1 MLRIAGCFLTAAG
14 CVGLGCW
21 YRWQFQQR
29 LAHIRILVS
38 IMDMMM
44 SEVRY
49 SKATLPE
56 CCVRLADRLEE
67 PYRSSFLMVQEEMA
81 RRTGEAFGE
90 LFERQMKR
98 GLEQAPL
105 GREEKELFLEFA
117 GGCGYEDARMQLTSM
132 EQYRERLQ
140 AICDSLAREVSQKGK
155 MAVGLGTLGGLLL
168 VIIFL

>member
-1 MLRIAGCFLTAAG
+1 MLRFAGCFLTTAG

-21 YRWQFQQR
+21 YRQQFLQR

-56 CCVRLADRLEE
+56 CCVRLADRLVE

-81 RRTGEAFGE
+81 RHTGEAFGA
-90 LFERQMKR
+90 LFERYMKE
-98 GLEQAPL
+98 GLDQVPL
-105 GREEKELFLEFA
+105 GKAEKELFLEFA
-117 GGCGYEDARMQLTSM
+117 GGCGYEDAIMQLTSM
-132 EQYRERLQ
+132 AQYRDRLQ
-140 AICDSLAREVSQKGK
+140 ALTDSLAREVSQKGK

-168 VIIFL
+168 VIILL